1 MVVATVEAY
10 RSGGVYII
18 TVKNKEL
25 FWVKTSDAQNGL
37 GLKNVPDLVRKE
49 ICTIFETKNLTKEQ
63 KRKYIKTK
71 SEISKIPTDDSK
83 FKYARSDVI

>member
-1 MVVATVEAY
+1 MVVNTVEAY

-25 FWVKTSDAQNGL
+25 FWVKTSDVQNGL

-49 ICTIFETKNLTKEQ
+49 ICTIFETKNLTKQQ

-71 SEISKIPTDDSK
+71 SEISKILTDDSK
-83 FKYARSDVI
+83 FTYARSDVI

>member
-1 MVVATVEAY
+1 MVVTTVEAY

-25 FWVKTSDAQNGL
+25 FWVKTSDVQNGL